1 MRCTI
6 AADFTCQEGAV
17 SLGIAVELASPI
29 GEAGR
34 SLGQPKASIVPTQ
47 LPADSVLIRLP
58 IPLGIR
64 GAIPSLASGAGTSI
78 GWLPIRAYEAVAI
91 STNLDY
97 SCSVRATIAG
107 RQKGAA
113 RGATIRP

>member
-29 GEAGR
+29 GEPGR
-34 SLGQPKASIVPTQ
+34 SLGPTE
-47 LPADSVLIRLP
+47 SVHCANTIARRFRTDP
-58 IPLGIR
+58 PPNSAEYPW
-64 GAIPSLASGAGTSI
+64 AIPSLASGAGTSI
-78 GWLPIRAYEAVAI
+78 GWLPIRASEAVAI

-97 SCSVRATIAG
+97 SCSVRATNVPPSHTMD
-107 RQKGAA
+107 RK
-113 RGATIRP
+113 